1 MNRPWLHAAILALLD
16 AAGLLLAAWA
26 AHTFWLWY
34 NPQLAYVVQVRLWEL
49 FLPNPWSPPLLVLIP
64 AWLLANNFLGLH
76 NPAKLERSAK
86 IASLLTR
93 SAVYVTLVLVVL
105 QFLFTQRVYSRSL
118 MLLYIGCGFSITVL
132 ARLAFFQVQLRLPQ
146 PIAVQ
151 RVAIFGGGSEALSM
165 AKRLERFGRHA
176 YQLAGYL
183 IPGGE
188 HTLMVPPDK
197 VLGSVDDL
205 QDNVNELD
213 ISLVIIATRH
223 LDRRDAFQLARR
235 CDQMGLRV
243 LQMPFTWGFAS
254 PKLGFASLGGLQLI
268 DLQQLSYP
276 SFAENVKRAFDLLAV
291 ISGGAVLM
299 PFLLVVAA
307 MVKLDSPGP
316 VFFTSPRVG
325 KGGRNFPFFKFRSM
339 VANANA
345 LKDDLREQN
354 ESDGRLFKMKRDP
367 RITRFGRFIRKFSID
382 ELPQLWNVLRGDM
395 SLVGPRPLPEED
407 LRDME
412 RDPEALYWFEL
423 RSKVK
428 PGITGLWQVS
438 GRSSLTFAD
447 MVSLDIQY
455 VQSWSLWLDLQIL
468 LKTIP
473 AVLRGSGAH

>member
-1 MNRPWLHAAILALLD
+1 MLALID
-16 AAGLLLAAWA
+16 AIGLLAAAWI

-34 NPQLAYVVQVRLWEL
+34 NPQLAWVVQVKLWEL
-49 FLPNPWSPPLLVLIP
+49 FPPNPWSPPLLVLIP
-64 AWLLANNFLGLH
+64 AWMLANNLLGLH

-86 IASLLTR
+86 IGTLLTR
-93 SAVYVTLVLVVL
+93 SAVYVMLVLVVL
-105 QFLFTQRVYSRSL
+105 QFLFTQRAYSRSL
-118 MLLYIGCGFSITVL
+118 MLLFIGCGFTVTTI
-132 ARLAFFQVQLRLPQ
+132 ARLAFFQVQLRLPRPFASQ
-146 PIAVQ
+146 S
-151 RVAIFGGGSEALSM
+151 VAIFGGAADALSM
-165 AKRLERFGRHA
+165 TQRLESYGRHA
-176 YQLAGYL
+176 YTLAGYI

-188 HTLMVPPDK
+188 RALMVPPDR
-197 VLGSVDDL
+197 VLGTVDDL
-205 QDNVNELD
+205 QSMVNEHNL
-213 ISLVIIATRH
+213 SMVIIASRQ
-223 LDRRDAFQLARR
+223 LDRRDAFRLARS

-276 SFAENVKRAFDLLAV
+276 TFAENVKRAFDLFAV
-291 ISGGAVLM
+291 LSGGAVLA
-299 PFLLVVAA
+299 PFLAMVCL

-339 VANANA
+339 VANANTM
-345 LKDDLREQN
+345 KDELREQN
-354 ESDGRLFKMKRDP
+354 ESDGRLFKMKDDP

-395 SLVGPRPLPEED
+395 NLVGPRPLPEED

-447 MVSLDIQY
+447 MVALDIQY
-455 VQSWSLWLDLQIL
+455 VQNWSLWLDLQIL

-473 AVLRGSGAH
+473 AVLKGSGAH

>member
-1 MNRPWLHAAILALLD
+1 MLALLD
-16 AAGLLLAAWA
+16 AMGLLLAGWI

-34 NPQLAYVVQVRLWEL
+34 NPQLAWVVQVRLWEL
-49 FLPNPWSPPLLVLIP
+49 FPPNPWSPPLLVLIP
-64 AWLLANNFLGLH
+64 AWMLANNLLGLH

-86 IASLLTR
+86 IVTLLTR
-93 SAVYVTLVLVVL
+93 SAVYVMLVLVVL

-118 MLLYIGCGFSITVL
+118 MLLFIGCGFSVMVVL
-132 ARLAFFQVQLRLPQ
+132 RLAFFQVQLRLPRPFASQ
-146 PIAVQ
+146 A
-151 RVAIFGGGSEALSM
+151 VAIFGGTADALSM
-165 AKRLERFGRHA
+165 TQRLESYGRHA
-176 YQLAGYL
+176 YTLAGYI

-188 HTLMVPPDK
+188 RTLMVPPDR
-197 VLGSVDDL
+197 VLGTVDEL
-205 QDNVNELD
+205 PQIVNEQNL
-213 ISLVIIATRH
+213 SMVIIASRQ
-223 LDRRDAFQLARR
+223 LDRRDAFRLARL

-276 SFAENVKRAFDLLAV
+276 TFAENVKRAFDLAAV
-291 ISGGAVLM
+291 LTGGSILM
-299 PFLLVVAA
+299 PFLLLVCAA
-307 MVKLDSPGP
+307 VKLDSPGP

-339 VANANA
+339 VADANK
-345 LKDDLREQN
+345 LKDELRNQN
-354 ESDGRLFKMKRDP
+354 ESDGRLFKMKDDP
-367 RITRFGRFIRKFSID
+367 RITRFGRFIRKFSVD

-395 SLVGPRPLPEED
+395 NLVGPRPLPEED

-447 MVSLDIQY
+447 MVALDIQY
-455 VQSWSLWLDLQIL
+455 VQNWSLWLDLQIL

-473 AVLRGSGAH
+473 AVFRGSGAH

>member
-1 MNRPWLHAAILALLD
+1 MHRPWLHASMLALIDL
-16 AAGLLLAAWA
+16 AGLLLAAWA

-34 NPQLAYVVQVRLWEL
+34 NPQLAWVVQVRLWEL
-49 FLPNPWSPPLLVLIP
+49 FPPNPWAPPLLVLIP
-64 AWLLANNFLGLH
+64 AWLLANNLLGLH

-93 SAVYVTLVLVVL
+93 SAIYVMLVLVVL
-105 QFLFTQRVYSRSL
+105 QFLFSQRSYSRSL
-118 MLLYIGCGFSITVL
+118 MLLFIGSGFSVSVAL
-132 ARLAFFQVQLRLPQ
+132 RLAFFQVQLRLPRPFASQ
-146 PIAVQ
+146 A
-151 RVAIFGGGSEALSM
+151 VAIYGGGAEALSM
-165 AKRLERFGRHA
+165 TQRLESYGRHA
-176 YQLAGYL
+176 YSLAGYI
-183 IPGGE
+183 IPSRE
-188 HTLMVPPDK
+188 TTLMVPPDR
-197 VLGSVDDL
+197 VLGTVDDL
-205 QDNVNELD
+205 PQIVNDKNL
-213 ISLVIIATRH
+213 SMVIIASRE
-223 LDRRDAFQLARR
+223 LDRRDAFHLARL
-235 CDQMGLRV
+235 CDRMGLRV

-268 DLQQLSYP
+268 DLQNLSYP
-276 SFAENVKRAFDLLAV
+276 SFAENVKRAFDLFAV
-291 ISGGAVLM
+291 LCGGALIL

-307 MVKLDSPGP
+307 GIKLDSPGP
-316 VFFTSPRVG
+316 VLFTSPRVG

-354 ESDGRLFKMKRDP
+354 ETDGRLFKMKHDP
-367 RITRFGRFIRKFSID
+367 RITRLGRFIRKFSVD

-395 SLVGPRPLPEED
+395 NLVGPRPLPEED

-447 MVSLDIQY
+447 MVALDIQY
-455 VQSWSLWLDLQIL
+455 VQNWSLWLDLQIL

-473 AVLRGSGAH
+473 AVLKGSGAH

>member
-1 MNRPWLHAAILALLD
+1 VHRPWLHAAILALLD
-16 AAGLLLAAWA
+16 AVGLVLAGWLA
-26 AHTFWLWY
+26 HGFWLWY
-34 NPQLAYVVQVRLWEL
+34 NPQLAYVVQVRFWEL
-49 FLPNPWSPPLLVLIP
+49 FPPNPWSPPLLVLIP

-76 NPAKLERSAK
+76 NPARLERSAR
-86 IASLLTR
+86 IASMLTR
-93 SAVYVTLVLVVL
+93 SSVYVMLVLVVL
-105 QFLFTQRVYSRSL
+105 QFLFTQRFYSRSL
-118 MLLYIGCGFSITVL
+118 MVLFIGCGFGTMVAL
-132 ARLAFFQVQLRLPQ
+132 RLAFFQVQLRLPQ
-146 PIAVQ
+146 PFASQ
-151 RVAIFGGGSEALSM
+151 AVAIYGGAAEALSM
-165 AKRLERFGRHA
+165 TQRLERHGRHA
-176 YQLAGYL
+176 YTLAGYI

-188 HTLMVPPDK
+188 RTLMVPPDL
-197 VLGSVDDL
+197 VLGAVDDL
-205 QDNVNELD
+205 PGIVNQKNL
-213 ISLVIIATRH
+213 SMVIIASRQ
-223 LDRRDAFQLARR
+223 LDRRDAFHLARL
-235 CDQMGLRV
+235 CDQLGLRV

-268 DLQQLSYP
+268 DLQNLSYP
-276 SFAENVKRAFDLLAV
+276 SFAENVKRAFDLFAV
-291 ISGGAVLM
+291 LCGGALIL

-307 MVKLDSPGP
+307 GIKLDSPGP
-316 VFFTSPRVG
+316 VLFTSPRVG

-354 ESDGRLFKMKRDP
+354 ETDGRLFKMKHDP
-367 RITRFGRFIRKFSID
+367 RITRLGRFIRKFSVD

-395 SLVGPRPLPEED
+395 NLVGPRPLPEED

-447 MVSLDIQY
+447 MVALDIQY
-455 VQSWSLWLDLQIL
+455 VQNWSLWLDLQIL

-473 AVLRGSGAH
+473 AVLKGSGAH

>member
-1 MNRPWLHAAILALLD
+1 MLALLD
-16 AAGLLLAAWA
+16 VAGLLLAGWI

-34 NPQLAYVVQVRLWEL
+34 NPQLAWVVQVQLWEL
-49 FLPNPWSPPLLVLIP
+49 FPPNPWSPPLLVLIP
-64 AWLLANNFLGLH
+64 AWMLANNLLGLH

-86 IASLLTR
+86 IVTLLTR
-93 SAVYVTLVLVVL
+93 SAVYVMLVLVVL
-105 QFLFTQRVYSRSL
+105 QFLFTQRSYSRSL
-118 MLLYIGCGFSITVL
+118 MLLFIGCGFSVMVVL
-132 ARLAFFQVQLRLPQ
+132 RLAFFQVQLRLPRPFASQ
-146 PIAVQ
+146 A
-151 RVAIFGGGSEALSM
+151 VAIFGGTADALSM
-165 AKRLERFGRHA
+165 TQRLESYGRHA
-176 YQLAGYL
+176 YTLAGYI

-188 HTLMVPPDK
+188 RTLMVPPDR
-197 VLGSVDDL
+197 VLGTVDDL
-205 QDNVNELD
+205 PQIVNDQNL
-213 ISLVIIATRH
+213 SMVIIASRQ
-223 LDRRDAFQLARR
+223 LDRRDAFRLARL

-276 SFAENVKRAFDLLAV
+276 TFAENVKRAFDLAAV
-291 ISGGAVLM
+291 LTGGSILM
-299 PFLLVVAA
+299 PFLLLVCAA
-307 MVKLDSPGP
+307 VKLDSPGP

-339 VANANA
+339 VADANK
-345 LKDDLREQN
+345 LKDELREKN
-354 ESDGRLFKMKRDP
+354 ESDGRLFKMKDDP
-367 RITRFGRFIRKFSID
+367 RITRFGKFIRKFSVD

-395 SLVGPRPLPEED
+395 NLVGPRPLPEED

-447 MVSLDIQY
+447 MVALDIQY
-455 VQSWSLWLDLQIL
+455 VQNWSLWLDLQIL

-473 AVLRGSGAH
+473 AVFRGSGAH